1 MQPTR
6 PDPSRSHADP
16 LEPSGRRNDA
26 SIPHLVAEV
35 YEAAPPAVRRRVLE
49 QLVRPMGLLSLVAV
63 ADGVF
68 AGMRLR
74 SGWQELQIRIED
86 LPSVH
91 ASHVIALTD
100 YAEQVSVE
108 IVDGLVQAL
117 TSSPLLT
124 GTATAALVALL
135 VRRARLRQVR

>member
-1 MQPTR
+1 M
-6 PDPSRSHADP
+6 
-16 LEPSGRRNDA
+16 
-26 SIPHLVAEV
+26 
-35 YEAAPPAVRRRVLE
+35 RRRVLE